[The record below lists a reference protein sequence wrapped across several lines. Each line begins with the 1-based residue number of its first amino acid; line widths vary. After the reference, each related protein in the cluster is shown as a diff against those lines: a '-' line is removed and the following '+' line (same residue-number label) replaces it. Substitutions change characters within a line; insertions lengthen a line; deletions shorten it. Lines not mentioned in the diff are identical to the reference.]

1 MTSKAKRY
9 ARMIL
14 LMLSLLFLTGCWS
27 RNEVEDLAMLTGGA
41 IDYSSEKG
49 QEKYEGQWVIIRPP
63 SSSNSDGGA
72 SSSKSTDLVYKGEG
86 EAETFMESVMDINK
100 QLPRL
105 QTSSHSVFFIYGENM
120 AKEVTAKVT
129 ENFLRFPESR
139 PNELLFVTKG
149 NAGLFLQAKPVLV
162 SNLFKQIKKQQEIA
176 LRTGVSRGVTYLE
189 FCQWLLSPDR
199 DPVLPQIK
207 WNDVNQSDSIMIEG
221 FGVFRSDK
229 LVGWLDRD
237 ESKGYLLLTHD
248 SKDSLMTFKFEYG
261 SQIISYQM
269 GVSKHKIKA
278 KMVDGKPVFHIL
290 IQTFGTIPETANIQ
304 ISTKNVKQME
314 AAAAES
320 IREAM
325 LKSISK
331 ARLYDSDFL
340 GLMQHLHR
348 HEPSAWKE
356 VEADWRKAFREAEI
370 EVEVQAKNVAE
381 GDLKQSFNLKD

>member
-14 LMLSLLFLTGCWS
+14 LVLSLLFLSGCWS

-49 QEKYEGQWVIIRPP
+49 QEKYEGQWLIISPP

-86 EAETFMESVMDINK
+86 ETFMEIATGLNK

-105 QTSSHSVFFIYGENM
+105 QTSSHAIFIIYGENL
-120 AKEVTAKVT
+120 AKTVTVKVV

-139 PNELLFVTKG
+139 PNQLLFVTKG
-149 NAGLFLQAKPVLV
+149 NAGPFLQAKPVLV
-162 SNLFKQIKKQQEIA
+162 SNLFKQIKKQEEIA
-176 LRTGVSRGVTYLE
+176 LRTGVSRGVTFLE

-207 WNDVNQSDSIMIEG
+207 WNDGNRSDSLLIEG

-229 LVGWLDRD
+229 LIGWLDKD
-237 ESKGYLLLTHD
+237 ESTGYLFLTQD
-248 SKDSLMTFKFEYG
+248 LKDGLMTFKFEYG
-261 SQIISYQM
+261 SQMISYQV
-269 GVSKHKIKA
+269 GASKHKIKA
-278 KMVDGKPVFHIL
+278 KLVNGKPVFRIS
-290 IQTFGTIPETANIQ
+290 IQTLGAIPETANFQ
-304 ISTKNVKQME
+304 ITTKNVSEIE

-320 IREAM
+320 VRAKA

-331 ARLYDSDFL
+331 AREYDADFL

-348 HEPSAWKE
+348 HEPSAWRE
-356 VEADWRKAFREAEI
+356 VETDWRKAFREAEI
-370 EVEVQAKNVAE
+370 QVEVQAKVVAE
-381 GDLKQSFNLKD
+381 GTLKQSFDLKD